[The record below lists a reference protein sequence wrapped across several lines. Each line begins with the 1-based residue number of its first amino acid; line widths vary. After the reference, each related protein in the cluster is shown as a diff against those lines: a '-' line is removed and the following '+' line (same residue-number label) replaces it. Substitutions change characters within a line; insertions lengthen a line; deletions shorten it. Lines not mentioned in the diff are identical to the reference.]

1 MSATDVATTLLDHN
15 LLSAGKLNAH
25 NGPSKEETD
34 RHFKMTTWLTQA
46 RAADALQPSFLA
58 PPAGCA
64 RVYQQRPLPVGDPN
78 GVHSTAQAN
87 YKTGFTGVS
96 LQVELCLC
104 ATQTVYAQTQDNQTA
119 TPSRHHQAS
128 MCMTQ
133 TVYKTHTCK
142 TAPALQIRSSWSA
155 GVHDAVKYKRQ
166 PRGST

>member
-1 MSATDVATTLLDHN
+1 MSATDVGTTLLDHN
-15 LLSAGKLNAH
+15 LLSAGTLNAC

-46 RAADALQPSFLA
+46 RTADDLQPSFLA

-96 LQVELCLC
+96 LQVGLCLR

-128 MCMTQ
+128 MWMTQ
-133 TVYKTHTCK
+133 TMYKPHTCK
-142 TAPALQIRSSWSA
+142 TAPALQIRTSLSA
-155 GVHDAVKYKRQ
+155 DVHDTIKYKKQ
-166 PRGST
+166 PRDAT